1 MARAKILKTHRET
14 PLCQYLEI
22 LPDDDFAT
30 QSYQIPGQHTEIRL
44 AGEEPT
50 PFAMSNPPGE
60 KTWSFLIKKS
70 SPMSRQ
76 LAELSPLTSLEI
88 SSAQGI
94 GFKIDRAKGKNVLLM
109 AVGSAI
115 APIRAV
121 LLELL
126 KNRSAYKTMTLYY
139 GAIDPGEFAYQSEFG
154 KWKNRGIEII
164 QTLFPPNPSWKGLTG
179 FVQNHLPKK
188 IPKNTAAFIC
198 GMDEMVTQSRVA
210 LIQCGVPAD
219 DILTNV

>member
-14 PLCQYLEI
+14 PFCQYLEI
-22 LPDDDFAT
+22 LPDNDSVSE
-30 QSYQIPGQHTEIRL
+30 SYKIPGQYSTLRFSDGQE
-44 AGEEPT
+44 GS
-50 PFAMSNPPGE
+50 FAMCNPPGE

-70 SPMSRQ
+70 GGERV
-76 LAELSPLTSLEI
+76 TTGVLEI
-88 SSAQGI
+88 SRAQGN
-94 GFKIDRAKGKNVLLM
+94 GFQMDRAPGKNILLL

-126 KNRSAYKTMTLYY
+126 KNRSDYKTMTLYY
-139 GAIDPGEFAYQSEFG
+139 GAIDPGEFAYQGEFG
-154 KWKNRGIEII
+154 KWKNRGVEII

-188 IPKNTAAFIC
+188 ISKNTAAFIC
-198 GMDEMVTQSRVA
+198 GMDEMVTQSRFA
-210 LIQCGVPAD
+210 LIQRGVPAD